1 MQEEKAEDK
10 TGEDEMDRIILA
22 RIGEIAL
29 KGLNRCT
36 FEQRLARNMKAALSD
51 CGECKVR
58 WSQSRYFVEP
68 ANESFQFDKALE
80 MLSGVF
86 GLVSISPAYVTKSEY
101 ADISALAKEV
111 AKKAMSTGKE
121 KYTFKIET
129 KRGLKTFPMNSPTI
143 SAEIGG
149 DLLEAFGGKL
159 KVDVNNPDFII
170 YIEVRE
176 STYVY
181 TEILEAPGGMPTGS
195 NGKGC
200 LLISGGIDSP
210 VAGYMIAKRG
220 VSLCA
225 VHFYSYPYT
234 SERAKEKVLELAK
247 IVGRY
252 CGGMKVFV
260 VPFTDIQ
267 LAIDEKCRE
276 ELSTVIMRRSMMRI
290 AERVARKSGSSAL
303 ITGESVGQVASQT
316 MQALYCTDNAADMPI
331 FRPLIGMDKME
342 VVAIA
347 RKIGTFETSIL
358 PYEDCCTVFTPK
370 HPKTRPSLS
379 EVLEEEKKADFIA
392 MENEAF
398 EGIEVIQC

>member
-1 MQEEKAEDK
+1 MEQV
-10 TGEDEMDRIILA
+10 ILA

-36 FEQRLARNMKAALSD
+36 FEQRLAKNMKAALAG
-51 CGECKVR
+51 CGNFTVR
-58 WSQSRYFVEP
+58 WSQSRYYVEP
-68 ANESFQFDKALE
+68 QDENFDFAQAE
-80 MLSGVF
+80 QMLAGVF
-86 GLVSISPAYVTKSEY
+86 GLVSISPAYVTRSELS
-101 ADISALAKEV
+101 DITELAKQV
-111 AKKAMSTGKE
+111 TQKAIADRSIGGKTHF
-121 KYTFKIET
+121 TFKIET
-129 KRGLKTFPMNSPTI
+129 KRGLKTFPLSSPQI

-149 DLLEAFGGKL
+149 ILLDTFGNL
-159 KVDVNNPDFII
+159 SVDVNHPDFIV

-176 STYVY
+176 NTYIY
-181 TEILEAPGGMPTGS
+181 TDIIEAPGGMPTGS
-195 NGKGC
+195 NGKAC

-210 VAGYMIAKRG
+210 VSGYMIGKRG

-234 SERAKEKVLELAK
+234 SERAKEKVIELAK

-252 CGGMKVFV
+252 SGGIKLMI

-267 LAIDEKCRE
+267 LAIGEHCRE

-290 AERVARKSGSSAL
+290 AERAARRNGCSAL

-316 MQALYCTDNAADMPI
+316 MQALYCTDSAVNLPV

-379 EVLEEEKKADFIA
+379 ELIEQEKRYDYEALENA
-392 MENEAF
+392 AF
-398 EGIEVIQC
+398 DGIEVIRC

>member
-1 MQEEKAEDK
+1 MAE
-10 TGEDEMDRIILA
+10 GRVNEDNMKKVILA

-51 CGECKVR
+51 CGACSVR

-68 ANESFQFDKALE
+68 ENEDFEFDKALE

-86 GLVSISPAYVTKSEY
+86 GLVSISPAYVTDSEY
-101 ADISALAKEV
+101 DSISALAKEV
-111 AKKAMSTGKE
+111 AVKAIE
-121 KYTFKIET
+121 KYGKGGKVKFKIET
-129 KRGLKTFPMNSPTI
+129 KRGLKSFPMKSPEI

-149 DLLEAFGGKL
+149 DLLEAYNKQL
-159 KVDVNNPDFII
+159 VVDVNNPDFIL

-176 STYVY
+176 NTYIY
-181 TEILEAPGGMPTGS
+181 TDIIPAPGGMPTGS
-195 NGKGC
+195 NGRGC

-220 VSLCA
+220 VSLSA

-234 SERAKEKVLELAK
+234 SERAKDKVLELAK

-252 CGGMKVFV
+252 CGGIKVFI
-260 VPFTDIQ
+260 VPFTEIQ

-290 AERVARKSGSSAL
+290 AERVARKSGCSAL

-342 VVAIA
+342 VVEIA

-379 EVLEEEKKADFIA
+379 EILEEEKKADFEG
-392 MENEAF
+392 MENIAF
-398 EGIEVIQC
+398 EGIETVYC

>member
-1 MQEEKAEDK
+1 MEKV
-10 TGEDEMDRIILA
+10 ILA

-36 FEQRLARNMKAALSD
+36 FEQRLARNMKAALSG
-51 CGECKVR
+51 CGPCSVR
-58 WSQSRYFVEP
+58 WSQSRYFVKPED
-68 ANESFQFDKALE
+68 ASFEFDKAIE

-86 GLVSISPAYVTKSEY
+86 GLVSVSPAFVTDSSF
-101 ADISALAKEV
+101 DSIVNLAVDV
-111 AKKAMSTGKE
+111 AEKAMDNCRKNGKE
-121 KYTFKIET
+121 KFTFKIET
-129 KRGLKTFPMNSPTI
+129 KRGLKSFPMKSPEI
-143 SAEIGG
+143 SNEIGG
-149 DLLEAFGGKL
+149 RILDKFGAVL
-159 KVDVNNPDFII
+159 KVDVHNPDFIL

-176 STYVY
+176 ETYIY
-181 TEILEAPGGMPTGS
+181 TDIIEAPGGMPTGS

-234 SERAKEKVLELAK
+234 SERAKEKVLELAN

-252 CGGMKVFV
+252 CGGIKVYV
-260 VPFTDIQ
+260 VPFTEIQ
-267 LAIDEKCRE
+267 LAIDEHCRE

-290 AERVARKSGSSAL
+290 AERVARKAGCSAL

-316 MQALYCTDNAADMPI
+316 MQAIYCTDEAAGIPV

-370 HPKTRPSLS
+370 HPKTRPSLT
-379 EVLEEEKKADFIA
+379 EILEEEKRADFA
-392 MENEAF
+392 EMENAAF
-398 EGIEVIQC
+398 EGIEIIQC